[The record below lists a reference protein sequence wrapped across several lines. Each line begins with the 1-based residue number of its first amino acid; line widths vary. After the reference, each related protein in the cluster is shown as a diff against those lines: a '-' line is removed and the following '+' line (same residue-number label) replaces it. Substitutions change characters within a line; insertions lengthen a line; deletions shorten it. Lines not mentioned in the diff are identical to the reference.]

1 MRRDLLKKI
10 LFILLFLV
18 FFAFIFYYAY
28 TSKTYNFDDIVNI
41 DKKSITKVEIKHDD
55 KVYILKN
62 KREVNR
68 FVNALYNVEVKKSK
82 RGASGKG
89 SRESYWVRLFKND
102 KESYGLTIYD
112 NHYLDTYH
120 FSDKKLN
127 QYKIVETN
135 NLMSQLEDLSK

>member
-1 MRRDLLKKI
+1 M
-10 LFILLFLV
+10 
-18 FFAFIFYYAY
+18 
-28 TSKTYNFDDIVNI
+28 
-41 DKKSITKVEIKHDD
+41 
-55 KVYILKN
+55 
-62 KREVNR
+62 
-68 FVNALYNVEVKKSK
+68 EVKKSK
-82 RGASGKG
+82 SGASGKG